1 MSSSPT
7 LSEMEFPSSPQP
19 STTITTSCNKPSANS
34 NSKKEKEKNLLNKL
48 CRFLPP
54 KKDEAFIG
62 PILPTVEDTIT
73 EIRQQCPSL
82 SHVPSESISL
92 KIRFD
97 GKNSQAC
104 ENVLFKIPS
113 GIKSCWPNAISDKL
127 HLIFIDVASVTNA
140 TESTPPVISTDQAI
154 QTDPKVRAERFT
166 QAITYSGA
174 IPTSTPHSEK
184 EREGEKEKELTWDD
198 LKEGGT
204 LLGVQGWTDRPKAKF

>member
-1 MSSSPT
+1 MSTSPT

-19 STTITTSCNKPSANS
+19 SATITTSCNKPSADS
-34 NSKKEKEKNLLNKL
+34 NSKKEKGKNLVNKL
-48 CRFLPP
+48 CGFLPP

-62 PILPTVEDTIT
+62 PILPTVEETIT
-73 EIRQQCPSL
+73 QIRQQCPTL
-82 SHVPSESISL
+82 SHIPSESISL
-92 KIRFD
+92 RIRFD

-113 GIKSCWPNAISDKL
+113 GIKGCWPDAISDKL

-154 QTDPKVRAERFT
+154 QTDPKLQAERFT
-166 QAITYSGA
+166 QDITYSGRV
-174 IPTSTPHSEK
+174 PTSTPHNEK
-184 EREGEKEKELTWDD
+184 GEKEKEKELTWDD
-198 LKEGGT
+198 LKKDGT

>member
-19 STTITTSCNKPSANS
+19 SATITPSSNKPSGNFSS
-34 NSKKEKEKNLLNKL
+34 NPKKEKEKNLVNKL

-62 PILPTVEDTIT
+62 PILPTVEETIT
-73 EIRQQCPSL
+73 QIRQQCPTL
-82 SHVPSESISL
+82 SHIPSESISL

-113 GIKSCWPNAISDKL
+113 GIKGCWPNAISDKL
-127 HLIFIDVASVTNA
+127 HLIFIDVATTTDA
-140 TESTPPVISTDQAI
+140 TKSTLPVISTDQAI
-154 QTDPKVRAERFT
+154 QTDLKVQAERFA

-174 IPTSTPHSEK
+174 IPTSTPPK
-184 EREGEKEKELTWDD
+184 EGEKELTWDD
-198 LKEGGT
+198 LKKDGA